1 VLVYRLYI
9 YQQQVLVAKYQQCN
23 VGNLCMLVCRS
34 RNARSANNFGNR
46 IVKFPQLIQSL
57 FIFSIPLT
65 WQSVNQIRIFNVGRI
80 TGVITKST
88 KAKSLCR
95 QLQQNVCKWSV
106 EQVGYVFSLWQKSVR
121 ETDDVSDI
129 SLPSVEA
136 ISGCKQHVRD
146 NNVCMWRSSICILVI
161 LCPLN
166 SSHETA

>member
-34 RNARSANNFGNR
+34 TNQSKCTVR
-46 IVKFPQLIQSL
+46 FPQLIQSL

-65 WQSVNQIRIFNVGRI
+65 WQSVNQIRIFNVARK
-80 TGVITKST
+80 TGVTTKST

-136 ISGCKQHVRD
+136 TSGCKQHVRD